1 MTFLAIG
8 KGLRIGGWRNVYSSL
23 SALLSAA
30 LVVFLPIPGFTAS
43 FALAPDQTAFGAIG
57 SYVTHEDDTL
67 LDVARRYDL
76 GYTQLIAANRGI
88 DPWLPGEG
96 RMAAIPGLYLL
107 PDLPHRGIVINLAQQ
122 RLFYFAPS
130 GHVVETFPIG
140 VGVQGWVTPLGETRV
155 TEKQIH
161 PPWIPPPSILAEEPG
176 LPKVVPP
183 GPDNPL
189 GDYALLL
196 GWSSYLLH
204 GTNKPYG
211 VGRNVSHGCIR
222 LYPEDIEKLFSEVE
236 VGTPVR
242 VIDERATAA
251 WIGNDLYLA
260 IFPDKRQIE
269 ELDVGMPMTPETT
282 PDLENLVLKVAG
294 DRAERV
300 DWHAVA
306 AVDLERSGIPVVV
319 TRPVSEPDQATVP

>member
-1 MTFLAIG
+1 MPSVT
-8 KGLRIGGWRNVYSSL
+8 SL
-23 SALLSAA
+23 
-30 LVVFLPIPGFTAS
+30 
-43 FALAPDQTAFGAIG
+43 
-57 SYVTHEDDTL
+57 E
-67 LDVARRYDL
+67 
-76 GYTQLIAANRGI
+76 
-88 DPWLPGEG
+88 
-96 RMAAIPGLYLL
+96 
-107 PDLPHRGIVINLAQQ
+107 VI
-122 RLFYFAPS
+122 
-130 GHVVETFPIG
+130 
-140 VGVQGWVTPLGETRV
+140 
-155 TEKQIH
+155 
-161 PPWIPPPSILAEEPG
+161 WIPPPSILAEEPG

-242 VIDERATAA
+242 VIDEGATAA

-306 AVDLERSGIPVVV
+306 VADLERSGIPVVV